1 MLIFV
6 IWVFLIKH
14 SDLKRKCSGWRISP
28 QERLA
33 GVNTVFIS
41 FFWLCNSWAQS
52 HTGNALLLTGQNK
65 EGSCASS
72 LGGSAAA
79 GYPEGQGWMPG
90 ALAPPFYPFGCSRS
104 HPANA
109 NGEEWG
115 AGYSGREGAC
125 TGLLGLTRRS
135 FWWEITQA
143 LSSLSMGAGGGDFL
157 LLTSVKGEEGIIQ
170 SVALN

>member
-1 MLIFV
+1 
-6 IWVFLIKH
+6 
-14 SDLKRKCSGWRISP
+14 
-28 QERLA
+28 
-33 GVNTVFIS
+33 
-41 FFWLCNSWAQS
+41 
-52 HTGNALLLTGQNK
+52 
-65 EGSCASS
+65 
-72 LGGSAAA
+72 
-79 GYPEGQGWMPG
+79 MPG

-125 TGLLGLTRRS
+125 NGLLGLTRRS

-170 SVALN
+170 SVALNSWVKNSVTVFLPTKSQLKRFSVCYHLPSRVNPDYTIYCKADGISLLSVALAYTCVISYVYLMDAIYLCMCVQMSCIHISVF